1 MRNPGRRRQHLDFD
15 LFSPVRLA
23 CLFQG
28 SAEFLELNHLAL
40 RSGRVSTARRAH
52 GTREMGNR
60 LGLRKLAASRL
71 ERGCFLPVLAFER
84 KTRWNRRQA
93 IVTWQRITSE
103 LLDRVAVVSNLLC
116 ALLLT
121 HLQERIFHEIQ

>member
-1 MRNPGRRRQHLDFD
+1 MRNPGRRGQHLDFD

-23 CLFQG
+23 CPFQG
-28 SAEFLELNHLAL
+28 SAEFLELTQLAL
-40 RSGRVSTARRAH
+40 RSGRVPTARCAH
-52 GTREMGNR
+52 GTREMGDR

-71 ERGCFLPVLAFER
+71 ERGCFLPVKALER
-84 KTRWNRRQA
+84 KTRRNRRQA
-93 IVTWQRITSE
+93 SVTWQRITSE
-103 LLDRVAVVSNLLC
+103 LLDPIAVVSNLLG